1 MEIVSVFLL
10 TFYGHTMGRFF
21 DPFDGG
27 VKHQNSD
34 GNTTKSGLIIVTSRR
49 DVTGIMLSKGNR
61 YTYQAITYYIIL
73 DPI

>member
-1 MEIVSVFLL
+1 MDIPWEDFSTHLMVVLSI
-10 TFYGHTMGRFF
+10 
-21 DPFDGG
+21 
-27 VKHQNSD
+27 KNSD